1 MAITARTA
9 AANNQGGEFC
19 SIRWRREGHILRADN
34 ILVHIVIVDAIAIAA
49 NARFAPPAVDRL
61 VEQGVPPR
69 AAQRMVREEAVQC
82 LARAL

>member
-1 MAITARTA
+1 MRVSDCVVG
-9 AANNQGGEFC
+9 N
-19 SIRWRREGHILRADN
+19 WRM
-34 ILVHIVIVDAIAIAA
+34 
-49 NARFAPPAVDRL
+49 FSPSTAVDRL